1 MPHPPQLLLS
11 LAGLRHDDTEL
22 AVQHRLPGTQQALL
36 QHVLAQ
42 QALLQHA
49 PAEVQQTLLQQA
61 LPVAQALH
69 EPQCS
74 AVLVATQV
82 PSQQVS
88 PEPQALHEPQC

>member
-1 MPHPPQLLLS
+1 MHGLQLVHRIS
-11 LAGLRHDDTEL
+11 G
-22 AVQHRLPGTQQALL
+22 VQYHWL
-36 QHVLAQ
+36 QKCSPKVAQ
-42 QALLQHA
+42 QA
-49 PAEVQQTLLQQA
+49 PLQQA